1 MTPTECRFVNPSD
14 RDAILRFSERLVA
27 ADVDNGLALTALS
40 PALPGENGS
49 NSTPVRRRSI
59 AALDGEEIRATQLLF
74 EHEIYIHGKPNSFIW
89 PIGPISESL
98 VDSKYALYSVALL
111 KHGLSLRP
119 LHMALGMGSYEHVM
133 ARMFKALGWRHARI
147 PFFFYP
153 ARPHRVLREIKA
165 FRSSKHR
172 HVAASLLAYSGLGWF
187 GASIFCDFKRRRNST
202 GPCHTENMDRFGKW
216 TDETWEKCHK
226 TYSALTRKDSAALN
240 TSYAPGDRRYH
251 RLRVERDGQYIGWV
265 LVIMRNMENDEHF
278 GNLRV
283 GTLVDGLCDLEDVQ
297 DIVSSGLRYLM
308 NQGIDLC
315 VANWSH
321 IAWSTASRKLGFLQ
335 GPSNLIY
342 FVSPA
347 GTPPL
352 LTEEC
357 TLEDMHIN
365 RGDADGLVHLVPE
378 DLIPT
383 EK

>member
-14 RDAILRFSERLVA
+14 RDAILRFSERLAA

-49 NSTPVRRRSI
+49 NFTSVRRRSI
-59 AALDGEEIRATQLLF
+59 AALDGEEIRATQMLF

-98 VDSKYALYSVALL
+98 VDSKYALYSVALF
-111 KHGLSLRP
+111 KHGLSLQP
-119 LHMALGMGSYEHVM
+119 LHMAIGMGSYEHVM
-133 ARMFKALGWRHARI
+133 ARMFKAFGWKHARI

-153 ARPHRVLREIKA
+153 ARPYRVLREVKA
-165 FRSSKHR
+165 FRNSKRR
-172 HVAASLLAYSGLGWF
+172 HIAASLLAYSGLGWL
-187 GASIFCDFKRRRNST
+187 GASIFCKSKRRRNSA
-202 GPCHTENMDRFGKW
+202 GSCAAENVDRFGEW
-216 TDETWEKCHK
+216 TDETWEKCYK
-226 TYSALTRKDSAALN
+226 TYGALTRKDSAALN
-240 TSYAPGDRRYH
+240 TSYAPGDMRYH
-251 RLRVERDGQYIGWV
+251 RLRVERAGQYIGWI
-265 LVIMRNMENDEHF
+265 LVTMRNMENDENF

-283 GTLVDGLCDLEDVQ
+283 GTLVDGLCALEDVQ
-297 DIVSSGLRYLM
+297 DVVSSGLGYLM

-321 IAWSTASRKLGFLQ
+321 TAWSTASQKLGFLS

-357 TLEDMHIN
+357 PLEEMHIN
-365 RGDADGLVHLVPE
+365 RGDGDGLVHLVPKDRISTDE
-378 DLIPT
+378 
-383 EK
+383 